1 MINRVIIA
9 GRMVADPELKRTQSG
24 KAVTTFRI
32 ACNRKDEAD
41 FFTVVAWGST
51 AENVVKYT
59 GKGRTVTVDGR
70 LTSRQYEKDGQKRTV
85 LEIVAENVEFGD
97 KPQEQPQRSRDAVIA
112 EKLTEID
119 EDGELPF

>member
-1 MINRVIIA
+1 M
-9 GRMVADPELKRTQSG
+9 
-24 KAVTTFRI
+24 
-32 ACNRKDEAD
+32 
-41 FFTVVAWGST
+41 AWGST

-70 LTSRQYEKDGQKRTV
+70 LTSRQYETGGQKRTV

>member
-9 GRMVADPELKRTQSG
+9 GRMVADPELKRTATG

-32 ACNRKDEAD
+32 AFNRKDEAD

-59 GKGRTVTVDGR
+59 AKGRTVTVDGR
-70 LTSRQYEKDGQKRTV
+70 LTSRQYETGGQKRTV
-85 LEIVAENVEFGD
+85 IEIVAESVEFGD